1 MSMSFMNN
9 NIYKVFMVSVLI
21 LNLEYCFYNILN
33 NYNTLHEKTRE
44 ESIWIPPMMTLLT
57 HVVYTVN
64 HLVTLYFITF
74 NHCFCAALDTFNSLI
89 YGYYHLLE
97 HLITCFLHFPT
108 NIIAVIGMGVA
119 LYFIYIILCI
129 IKN

>member
-1 MSMSFMNN
+1 MLTEFMNQ
-9 NIYKVFMVSVLI
+9 YKGKILLASIIV

-33 NYNTLHEKTRE
+33 NYNYLHE
-44 ESIWIPPMMTLLT
+44 ESKQQKIWIPPMMTLLT

-74 NHCFCAALDTFNSLI
+74 DHCFCAALNTLNSLI
-89 YGYYHLLE
+89 FGYYHLLE

-108 NIIAVIGMGVA
+108 NIIAIFGMGIA
-119 LYFIYIILCI
+119 LYFVLVLIYIL
-129 IKN
+129 KS